1 MVRRLLWASL
11 CVTIGLSFLPPQ
23 RCFAQ
28 SSDSDDEI
36 DGVDEAAEAM
46 DPTGRADVKAAN
58 EAAEAAEGSVDEAAA
73 AAASLSDDE
82 DEQFL
87 AASELSE
94 EQLDARLETI
104 DAYLYDLQRPSRL
117 YWYGWLATQTAL
129 TAGQALFAVQT
140 DERNVKTGYIV
151 GASVSGASLLLLL
164 VSPFPGRYAS
174 SRYRDLPTSTRDQK
188 ELKLAAGEG
197 WLTAQAKND
206 ALRTSWPVHVLGAM
220 VAAGTG
226 IGLAAAYDHNLKDAV
241 TRTISIFLISQLQIL
256 TRPRRSMEYAKRY
269 SSSPGTPE
277 LALVPTIDRFSQGI
291 SLAGRF

>member
-11 CVTIGLSFLPPQ
+11 CVTIGLSFLPPP
-23 RCFAQ
+23 RCSAQ
-28 SSDSDDEI
+28 SDDADELGDDE
-36 DGVDEAAEAM
+36 GSM
-46 DPTGRADVKAAN
+46 DPTGRSDEKAAN

-73 AAASLSDDE
+73 AAASLGDDEE

-87 AASELSE
+87 DASELSE

-104 DAYLYDLQRPSRL
+104 DTYLYDLQRPSRL
-117 YWYGWLATQTAL
+117 YWYGWLATQTVL
-129 TAGQALFAVQT
+129 TAGQALFAVQA
-140 DERNVKTGYIV
+140 DERNIKTGYIV

-174 SRYRDLPTSTRDQK
+174 SRYRDMPTGSRDQK

-206 ALRTSWPVHVLGAM
+206 ALRTSWPGHVLGAL
-220 VAAGTG
+220 VAVGTG
-226 IGLAAAYDHNLKDAV
+226 IGLAAAYEHNLKDAV
-241 TRTISIFLISQLQIL
+241 TRTISIAFISQLQIL

-277 LALVPTIDRFSQGI
+277 LALVPTIDRFSQGV

>member
-11 CVTIGLSFLPPQ
+11 CVTIGLTLVPPP
-23 RCFAQ
+23 RCSAQ
-28 SSDSDDEI
+28 SDDDELGDD
-36 DGVDEAAEAM
+36 DGSM
-46 DPTGRADVKAAN
+46 DPTGRTDEKAAN

-73 AAASLSDDE
+73 AAASLGDEDE

-87 AASELSE
+87 SASELSE
-94 EQLDARLETI
+94 EQLEARLETI

-117 YWYGWLATQTAL
+117 YWYGWLATQTVL
-129 TAGQALFAVQT
+129 TAGQALFAVQA
-140 DERNVKTGYIV
+140 DERNIKTGYIV

-174 SRYRDLPTSTRDQK
+174 SKYRALPTSTREQK

-206 ALRTSWPVHVLGAM
+206 ALRTTWPTHVLGAA
-220 VAAGTG
+220 VAVGTG

-241 TRTISIFLISQLQIL
+241 TRTISIAFISQLQIL

-269 SSSPGTPE
+269 SRSPGTPE